1 MSLPRHQ
8 VSAAALALIRGF
20 EGYRPEAMRLAD
32 GRWVIGHGHT
42 LTAREGAWVSE
53 DDAETL
59 LIFDLLAVAQ
69 AIEDLVFTPL
79 VQNQLDALVSF
90 VFNIG
95 VENFSDSAVLRRLN
109 EGAMLDAA
117 FALEA
122 WRKADVGGDRIVADV
137 LVRRRAA
144 EKALFLTP
152 QDGWIGAP
160 SPMIEP
166 KIDTLFA
173 AVDADPEDVA
183 LSPTQRAA
191 ANLSARLK
199 ILVPEVDE
207 APVSPFDAP
216 ADPVARNEVEP
227 QREAVPESEPF
238 PMAAER
244 RAPEPPVEI
253 PPAFREPPPRD
264 LRQALYGEPEPR
276 PKVPLSA
283 YAPLALLGVSGL
295 AVFTG
300 AMIWAFHG
308 HPAGGG
314 AGPLNVG
321 VVIVGLIGV
330 MCVASAV
337 YFALEKRSAFGS

>member
-1 MSLPRHQ
+1 
-8 VSAAALALIRGF
+8 LIRGF
-20 EGYRPEAMRLAD
+20 EGYRPEATRLAD
-32 GRWVIGHGHT
+32 GRWVIGYGHT

-59 LIFDLLAVAQ
+59 LIFDLLPIAQ

-79 VQNQLDALVSF
+79 VQNQLDALVSL

-95 VENFSDSAVLRRLN
+95 VENFRDSAVLRRLN
-109 EGAMLDAA
+109 EGAMLEAA
-117 FALEA
+117 IALEA

-152 QDGWIGAP
+152 QDGWVAAP
-160 SPMIEP
+160 SPMVEP

-173 AVDADPEDVA
+173 AAPADAEERA
-183 LSPTQRAA
+183 LSPTERAA
-191 ANLSARLK
+191 AKLSARLK
-199 ILVPEVDE
+199 VLVPEDDDE
-207 APVSPFDAP
+207 PASPFDAP
-216 ADPVARNEVEP
+216 ADPVGEIEADAPVEVTAEP
-227 QREAVPESEPF
+227 EPF
-238 PMAAER
+238 PTASER
-244 RAPEPPVEI
+244 RAPEPLVEI
-253 PPAFREPPPRD
+253 PLAFREPPPRD

-283 YAPLALLGVSGL
+283 YAPLALLGVAGL

-300 AMIWAFHG
+300 AMTWAFHA
-308 HPAGGG
+308 HPAGG
-314 AGPLNVG
+314 AIGPLNVG

-337 YFALEKRSAFGS
+337 YFALEKRAAVDN